1 MKKVTSLLFSV
12 IFFTA
17 NYINGQVE
25 IKLIDSYELLQKDQL
40 LLGVSN
46 IVVTED
52 EIVIVSDGKAGDL
65 KFYNNKGNLI
75 KILGRKGYGPDE
87 FINPKV
93 FDYVSS
99 KLVINDWGRHK
110 VYIYERIGPTDF
122 KKSIDTLGSFYDIK
136 IMKNHLLISGPKLEP
151 NGVWFH
157 LFINDPEGN
166 DIKFL
171 LTDEEILG
179 LPQSKKSDIASNKVR
194 ELYQVGV
201 RFYCDFFGNY
211 VYSIWQGNLSILKTN
226 INTLKTFRFGVKTDN
241 YRTPKSNK
249 NLANARKEQN
259 LKNYYKELEGMSL
272 VRKIFVTR
280 NFVGVIYMNYDDKL
294 SMWKPIL
301 QLYSH
306 KGKLLIESLLTD
318 ALYTHYLMGF
328 YYDKNKNT
336 LFALSQTID
345 DELNIFYKIFK
356 YKISE

>member
-1 MKKVTSLLFSV
+1 MKQVTSILFSV

-25 IKLIDSYELLQKDQL
+25 IKLIESYELLQKDEL
-40 LLGVSN
+40 LLVVSD

-110 VYIYERIGPTDF
+110 VYIYERIKPSDF
-122 KKSIDTLGSFYDIK
+122 KKSTDLLGSFYDIK
-136 IMKNHLLISGPKLEP
+136 MMKNQLLISGPKLDP

-157 LFINDPEGN
+157 LFIKDPEGN
-166 DIKFL
+166 NVKFL

-179 LPQSKKSDIASNKVR
+179 QPRSKKSDTASNKVR

-226 INTLKTFRFGVKTDN
+226 INTLETFRFGVKTDN
-241 YRTPKSNK
+241 YTTPKSNK
-249 NLANARKEQN
+249 NLAKARKEQN
-259 LKNYYKELEGMSL
+259 LKSYYKELGGMSL
-272 VRKIFVTR
+272 IRKIFVTG
-280 NFVGVIYMNYDDKL
+280 NFVGVIFMNYDDEL

-306 KGKLLIESLLTD
+306 EGKLLTERLITE
-318 ALYTHYLMGF
+318 AFYTNYLMGF
-328 YYDKNKNT
+328 YYDKNKNI

-345 DELNIFYKIFK
+345 DKFNIFYKINK